1 MTSSRDKILNK
12 LREARKPFP
21 DAPPRPKSY
30 LPVALVDDASAE
42 GLLNQFSRIVQELH
56 AEIFVVE
63 GDEAACDKVIELL
76 KSHNTTNL
84 LAWDF
89 KYIPVQ
95 YLESAIKEN
104 GITIHYPE
112 MHDEFRRE
120 TIETIQAAQA
130 GLTGADVAIAATGSM
145 VVSTGPGKGRLP
157 TVLPPAHIAVITMDQ
172 IVPRME
178 DWVAKQRAQGSY
190 NLWNSANICF
200 ISGPSKTADIEMEL
214 IYGVHGPGIVQ
225 IVVKK

>member
-21 DAPPRPKSY
+21 DAPPRPHNY
-30 LPVALVDDASAE
+30 LPVALVEDTSPD

-76 KSHNTTNL
+76 KSHNATNI

-89 KYIPVQ
+89 KHIPVQ
-95 YLESAIKEN
+95 YLETAIKEN
-104 GITIHYPE
+104 GINIHYPE

-120 TIETIQAAQA
+120 T
-130 GLTGADVAIAATGSM
+130 V
-145 VVSTGPGKGRLP
+145 
-157 TVLPPAHIAVITMDQ
+157 
-172 IVPRME
+172 
-178 DWVAKQRAQGSY
+178 
-190 NLWNSANICF
+190 
-200 ISGPSKTADIEMEL
+200 
-214 IYGVHGPGIVQ
+214 
-225 IVVKK
+225 